1 MPRIIR
7 RERAFDDLLD
17 IYDYIAEQAGEVRAA
32 AFIRRIEQKLALVA
46 EYPHMGRQRD
56 ELHNGLRS
64 FVVGRYIAFYS
75 AIDGGIDL
83 VRVLYGGRDI
93 PTIFADE
100 DV

>member
-7 RERAFDDLLD
+7 RERALDDLLD
-17 IYDYIAEQAGEVRAA
+17 IYDYITEQAGEARAA

-46 EYPHMGRQRD
+46 EYRHMGRKRD
-56 ELHNGLRS
+56 ELHNGLQS
-64 FVVGRYIAFYS
+64 FALGRYIAFYI
-75 AIDGGIDL
+75 AVDGGIDL

-100 DV
+100 DL